1 MVIDMNLNHNGILY
15 HYMDTLA
22 PKIRELDDGRN
33 IAWKYVLRELLCPTI
48 VAILDFCFGRFAVNA
63 DIIVSALGVLGG
75 LLFAHAIFVFELRMT
90 YNRNFRERVKNGEIQ
105 AENLKLTRLV
115 DDMFFSV
122 VYSSALALGITIL
135 TSMGSSLGIYGQL
148 PDIGKKV
155 VSAIVVWLMTHLAFC
170 IYRVLKITTSAYG
183 ELRKKRIS

>member
-33 IAWKYVLRELLCPTI
+33 ITWKYVLRELLCPTI

-90 YNRNFRERVKNGEIQ
+90 YNQNLRERVKNGEIQ

>member
-22 PKIRELDDGRN
+22 PKIRESDDGRN

-63 DIIVSALGVLGG
+63 DIIVSTLGVLGG

-90 YNRNFRERVKNGEIQ
+90 YNQNLRERVKMEKF
-105 AENLKLTRLV
+105 KL
-115 DDMFFSV
+115 
-122 VYSSALALGITIL
+122 
-135 TSMGSSLGIYGQL
+135 
-148 PDIGKKV
+148 
-155 VSAIVVWLMTHLAFC
+155 
-170 IYRVLKITTSAYG
+170 
-183 ELRKKRIS
+183 RI

>member
-1 MVIDMNLNHNGILY
+1 MNLNHNGIIY
-15 HYMDTLA
+15 NYICTLA
-22 PKIRELDDGRN
+22 PKIRESDTGRN
-33 IAWKYVLRELLCPTI
+33 IAGKYVLRELILPTI
-48 VAILDFCFGRFAVNA
+48 IAILDFCYGRFAVNA

-90 YNRNFRERVKNGEIQ
+90 YNSNLRERVKNGEIQ

-135 TSMGSSLGIYGQL
+135 TAMGSSLGIYNVL
-148 PDIGKKV
+148 PDIWKKI
-155 VSAIVVWLMTHLAFC
+155 VSAIIVWLMTHLAFC

-183 ELRKKRIS
+183 ELKKKRIV